1 MGKSL
6 FLGLLVLP
14 FAVCATDYYVNN
26 QSGSDANDGRAA
38 DRAFATFAKATPNLK
53 AGDRLH
59 IAPGKTYH
67 ESIVIFNSGT
77 AEQPVVIEGHGA
89 VLSGLTPISS
99 TDWQSLGNDLYFLKY
114 ENSFGNPQLTR
125 GPVKEQIVNADRK
138 GPEFL
143 RGGEAIWRQGKGFYF
158 RAEQGQTPADYDL
171 HGFLVQGPVFHSGV
185 FMDDKNFVTV
195 RNLTCECFAND
206 GFNVH
211 HSSHGLLFRN
221 VTGRYNGDDGFSVHE
236 DVQACVYNGHFHHN
250 DFGIQDVN
258 ASQTSFFACTVESN
272 RTCGVDMWG
281 GLRVFRGLT
290 VKGNRCGQIR
300 IRGAQAGHIGLADDD
315 PLTRGHAFLSDV
327 LVEGGGGQG
336 LFVDPRAA
344 VTARNL
350 RIHDVESGLVV
361 KGELY
366 LVNFE
371 VKNCRKT
378 DCEVAEA
385 KAFDVRTFDKK

>member
-1 MGKSL
+1 MMKGL
-6 FLGLLVLP
+6 VLGLITLP
-14 FAVCATDYYVNN
+14 LAAGATDYYVNN
-26 QSGSDANDGRAA
+26 RTGNDANDGLAA
-38 DRAFATFAKATPNLK
+38 ERAFATFAKATPKLK
-53 AGDRLH
+53 AGDTLH

-67 ESIVIFNSGT
+67 ESIIIYNSGT
-77 AEQPVVIEGHGA
+77 AERPVVIEGHGA
-89 VLSGLTPISS
+89 VLSGLTPIPAS
-99 TDWQSLGNDLYFLKY
+99 DWQAKGEDLYFLKY
-114 ENSFGNPQLTR
+114 ESAFGNPQLTR
-125 GPVKEQIVNADRK
+125 GPVKEQIVNAYRK

-143 RGGEAIWRQGKGFYF
+143 RGGEAIWRQRQGFYF
-158 RAEQGQTPADYDL
+158 RAEPGKTPADYDL

-211 HSSHGLLFRN
+211 HSSYGLLFRN

-236 DVQACVYNGHFHHN
+236 DVQACVYNGYFHHN

-258 ASQTSFFACTVESN
+258 ASQTSFFDCTVESN

-281 GLRVFRGLT
+281 GFRVFRGLT

-300 IRGAQAGHIGLADDD
+300 IRGAKADHIGLADDD
-315 PLTRGHAFLSDV
+315 PLTRGRAFLSDV
-327 LVEGGGGQG
+327 TVEGGGGQG

-350 RIHDVESGLVV
+350 KIRDVESGLVV

-366 LVNFE
+366 LVNHE
-371 VKNCRKT
+371 VKDCRKVDYDT
-378 DCEVAEA
+378 SEA
-385 KAFDVRTFDKK
+385 KSFDIRP